1 MKAESPSL
9 TFGELL
15 AGAERVAA
23 ELAHRGIGRGDRVA
37 IMLPTSREF
46 FLTFAG
52 TLLAG
57 ATPVPIYP
65 PFRADR
71 IAEYAE
77 RQSAIL
83 ANAGRACWSL
93 SAKPQAWPSCSSR
106 ACRRSKASPPPRR

>member
-1 MKAESPSL
+1 MRSAES
-9 TFGELL
+9 
-15 AGAERVAA
+15 GAATRS
-23 ELAHRGIGRGDRVA
+23 R

-71 IAEYAE
+71 IEEYAE

-83 ANAGRACWSL
+83 ANAGARLLVTFREAAQRGKAAQAAACL
-93 SAKPQAWPSCSSR
+93 
-106 ACRRSKASPPPRR
+106 RSKAS